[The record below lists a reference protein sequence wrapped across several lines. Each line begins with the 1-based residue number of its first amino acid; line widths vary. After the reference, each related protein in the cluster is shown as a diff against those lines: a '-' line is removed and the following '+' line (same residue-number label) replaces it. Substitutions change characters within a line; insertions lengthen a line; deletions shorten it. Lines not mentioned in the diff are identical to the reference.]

1 MPVCFIEAPPGICT
15 EAKKRMVEKITSAI
29 GEAYYIG
36 DTLIFLREYPAENVA
51 QDGRFQSEKPKD
63 SRSAEKD
70 WRLMCSVIAA
80 RCAARGDPHFQ
91 MPRLGM
97 LTKSTSRRCVDE
109 RYTGQQRLGGNHPS
123 PE

>member
-51 QDGRFQSEKPKD
+51 QDGRLQSENPKILE
-63 SRSAEKD
+63 ALKK
-70 WRLMCSVIAA
+70 IGA
-80 RCAARGDPHFQ
+80 
-91 MPRLGM
+91 
-97 LTKSTSRRCVDE
+97 
-109 RYTGQQRLGGNHPS
+109 
-123 PE
+123 